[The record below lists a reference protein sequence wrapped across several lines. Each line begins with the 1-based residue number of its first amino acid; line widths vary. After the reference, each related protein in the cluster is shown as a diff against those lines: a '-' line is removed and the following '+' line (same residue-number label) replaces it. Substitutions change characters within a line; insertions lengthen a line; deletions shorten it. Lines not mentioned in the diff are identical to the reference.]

1 MSKQNTTTQKPIAD
15 PLSGQTGFK
24 PMPALTVISIL
35 CLVLLYQLGHW
46 QWVKFVEKSAAPAVS
61 AAAKP
66 VSIQAAFSSAPFEYQ
81 VVEAKGTLDP
91 RVIGVR
97 ALHDGVSGRRLFS
110 PMQSNGRW
118 IFIDLGFVAEAD
130 LAKVP
135 VVAGPRSY
143 RGVLRK
149 GAKANSFTPENDPT
163 KQMWFWPD
171 LAAMAGSLNLP
182 ADIAPF
188 YIAISQVD
196 PLNKGQLQANPW
208 ADPKGANQIPPE
220 RHLGYALTWWGFG
233 FALIGVY
240 TGLHLRT
247 GRLRFVRRSL

>member
-1 MSKQNTTTQKPIAD
+1 MSSQNPSDQKPVAD
-15 PLSGQTGFK
+15 PLSGQKGFR
-24 PMPALTVISIL
+24 PMPVLTVISIL

-46 QWVKFVEKSAAPAVS
+46 QWVKYVEKSAAPTVRAAV
-61 AAAKP
+61 AP
-66 VSIQAAFSSAPFEYQ
+66 VSIATAFSGAPVEYQ
-81 VVEAKGTLDP
+81 VVEAKGILDP

-110 PMQSNGRW
+110 PMQSVGRW
-118 IFIDLGFVAEAD
+118 IFVDRGFVAEAD
-130 LAKVP
+130 LAKAP
-135 VVAGPRSY
+135 VVAGPMSY

-149 GAKANSFTPENDPT
+149 GAKANSFTPENDPA
-163 KQMWFWPD
+163 KQVWFWPD
-171 LAAMAGSLNLP
+171 LEAMATSLNLP

-188 YIAISQVD
+188 YIAVSQVD
-196 PLNKGQLQANPW
+196 PLNSGQLQANPW

-240 TGLHLRT
+240 MGLHVRT
-247 GRLRFVRRSL
+247 GRLRFVRRSP